1 MWCPRPVR
9 RTPPASAT
17 LSGPVS
23 SPGARAGLSLERSA
37 QLGSLVAV
45 LVLEST
51 GTQEWQWD
59 HKVAQTRLAGAYG
72 EEAAAEIA
80 AVLA

>member
-1 MWCPRPVR
+1 
-9 RTPPASAT
+9 
-17 LSGPVS
+17 
-23 SPGARAGLSLERSA
+23 
-37 QLGSLVAV
+37 V

-51 GTQEWQWD
+51 GTQEWTWD
-59 HKVAQTRLAGAYG
+59 HEVAANRLAGAYG